1 MEAILSI
8 RTPRTISVILAGGQ
22 NRIGPRVHGVVC
34 QARKSAVN
42 RGISLRA
49 SFLAGHRVIRRADWC
64 ELAIVAEPMV
74 RIHFPPADSPSLAGF
89 LLSVSKSRQLPRVCG
104 PGQAAWSAET
114 RRA

>member
-34 QARKSAVN
+34 RAGKSAVN

-64 ELAIVAEPMV
+64 ELPWTRNRWFESISLQRRVERAPVGDY
-74 RIHFPPADSPSLAGF
+74 RTRTSPQTETDRSL
-89 LLSVSKSRQLPRVCG
+89 Q
-104 PGQAAWSAET
+104 
-114 RRA
+114 